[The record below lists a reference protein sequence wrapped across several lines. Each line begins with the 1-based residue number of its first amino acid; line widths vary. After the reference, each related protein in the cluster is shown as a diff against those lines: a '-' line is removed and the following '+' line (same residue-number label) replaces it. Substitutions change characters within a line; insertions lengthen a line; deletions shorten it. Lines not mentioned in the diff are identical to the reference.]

1 MFLTLLRTRRFAP
14 LFWCQFLSAF
24 NDNFV
29 RNILAMLLLF
39 RLGGAQS
46 GTLITLAI
54 GVFVLPSIVLSALG
68 GEIADAND
76 KARVVRWL
84 KAAEILVQAIAAV
97 GFWFSS
103 LALLYT
109 ALFGLGVISAL
120 FGPIKAGI
128 LPDHLKR
135 EELVAGNALIE
146 AATFLAILLGLIAGA
161 LAAKA
166 TIPRLEVV
174 CQMMG
179 IALLCFATS
188 WFIPPTK
195 VAAPDL
201 AIKPNVFAST
211 GALLK
216 DLRRTPFLQQSGLA
230 LSWFWLTG
238 AVALSLV
245 PVAVRNATGGGIEV
259 EAAISALF
267 AIGIGAGSLGAAL
280 VTRGRIL
287 LTPTPLAALGMAFF
301 LIEIG
306 LATLALG
313 TGPSGHETSLAAF
326 FTSAPGLRIA
336 ADVAGVAAAGGFYVV
351 PLFAAVQAEAPA
363 ERRARIIAAIKI
375 LNSIFMVGG
384 TLATAL
390 LQSRLVGFSKSQLL
404 IGLGFANLGAAAYV
418 QRQIMPHS
426 KRLLQHD
433 HPI

>member
-1 MFLTLLRTRRFAP
+1 MFLALLKTRRFAP

-54 GVFVLPSIVLSALG
+54 GVFVLPSIVLSSLG

-76 KARVVRWL
+76 KARVIRAL

-97 GFWFSS
+97 GFWFFS

-109 ALFGLGVISAL
+109 ALFGLGVVSAL
-120 FGPIKAGI
+120 FSPIKSGI
-128 LPDHLKR
+128 LPDQLKR
-135 EELVAGNALIE
+135 DELVAGNALIE
-146 AATFLAILLGLIAGA
+146 AATFLAILFGLIAGA
-161 LAAKA
+161 LAAKS
-166 TIPRLEVV
+166 TVPQLKVV

-179 IALLCFATS
+179 IAFACFATS
-188 WFIPPTK
+188 WLIPPTK

-201 AIKPNVFAST
+201 RIEPNVFAST
-211 GALLK
+211 GALIK
-216 DLRRTPFLQQSGLA
+216 DLSRTPFLQQSGFA

-267 AIGIGAGSLGAAL
+267 AIGVGAGSLGAAL

-287 LTPTPLAALGMAFF
+287 LTPAPLAALGMAFF
-301 LIEIG
+301 LVDIG
-306 LATLALG
+306 LATWALVPA
-313 TGPSGHETSLAAF
+313 PSGATSLSTFFSSAA
-326 FTSAPGLRIA
+326 GLRIA
-336 ADVAGVAAAGGFYVV
+336 ADVAGLAAAGGFYVV
-351 PLFAAVQAEAPA
+351 PLFAAVQAEAPP
-363 ERRARIIAAIKI
+363 EKRARIMAAINI
-375 LNSIFMVGG
+375 WNSIFMVAG
-384 TLATAL
+384 TIVTAL
-390 LQSRLVGFSKSQLL
+390 LQSKLVGISEPKLL
-404 IGLGFANLGAAAYV
+404 IGLGLANLGAALYV
-418 QRQIMPHS
+418 QREIMPH
-426 KRLLQHD
+426 KARLAQHD
-433 HPI
+433 PV